1 MSARTDRLDEL
12 AAITVEEW
20 HHMRRICCLSVPRA
34 LLALNVTADCV
45 VRRHERMGVPVP
57 PELLPLLGRPMRDV
71 EALTDERRQVAA

>member
-45 VRRHERMGVPVP
+45 VP
-57 PELLPLLGRPMRDV
+57 PELLPLLGRPMHTIA
-71 EALTDERRQVAA
+71 ALTDERRQVAA